1 MGCRNTCGPVTA
13 MQWMRENAVLA
24 LGISL
29 PLLLMLVFM
38 GVRTAQEK
46 NIAAPAHAAVFAV
59 MPYYGGPQPFVVRV
73 GENGRLSA
81 TFMVETAPERGATE
95 PVLTIYKF
103 DPAANRTDTY
113 TLKSPRNPAAKR
125 EYKLDLPNDLA
136 TIKLSA
142 ETTAPDGYR
151 LDRTY
156 RGSGNL
162 MTDLFGYNGSSD
174 APFVLTNGPRRVT
187 IPGPFE
193 YGQEQFIG
201 WVTE

>member
-1 MGCRNTCGPVTA
+1 MKWLRD
-13 MQWMRENAVLA
+13 NAVLA

-29 PLLLMLVFM
+29 PLLLMIAFM
-38 GVRTAQEK
+38 VVRSAQVK
-46 NIAAPAHAAVFAV
+46 NIAPPAHAAVFAV

-103 DPAANRTDTY
+103 DPAENRTDTY
-113 TLKSPRNPAAKR
+113 TVKGPADPAADR
-125 EYKLDLPNDLA
+125 EYKLELPGELA
-136 TIKLSA
+136 ALTLSA

-151 LDRTY
+151 LDRTH
-156 RGSGNL
+156 RGGGNL
-162 MTDLFGYNGSSD
+162 MTEIFGYNGPGDS
-174 APFVLTNGPRRVT
+174 PFVLANGPRRT
-187 IPGPFE
+187 AIPGPFE

-201 WVTE
+201 WVKKQ